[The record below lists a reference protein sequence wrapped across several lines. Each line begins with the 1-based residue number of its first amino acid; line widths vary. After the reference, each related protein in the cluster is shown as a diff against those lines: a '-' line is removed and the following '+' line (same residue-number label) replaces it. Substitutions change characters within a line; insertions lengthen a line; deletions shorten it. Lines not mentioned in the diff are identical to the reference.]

1 MSETQQRSSATD
13 RERWFGENLRA
24 AREQKEMSQTALAK
38 KMAEAGFSNFHQS
51 TVGRIEAGERP
62 VRLSEGQELS
72 LILGIPLGFL
82 TWPPARLNRLNKF
95 LYAVQNARERYVSLE
110 ELTRDFLNSVEML
123 AQFLP
128 DIEKL
133 IDNGELGEEDLPPN
147 FDMDLQQARQLVSST
162 PEDAVVQGRA
172 RGPNEPKVQRVAPR
186 VFDRTEPAA
195 ATPAAAASPDSD
207 DELAGSLRALNARIH
222 SAQATPEDVLRR
234 QILELLLEPGDRT
247 TNETA
252 LGLQE
257 LVDQLKIV
265 KAARDFKAERE
276 SHERDKLIREL
287 RDLRSFEREYRQ
299 RLESWLLELGDAAAF
314 RDYSEAREN
323 IEEGLRELGSAH
335 GADTSDG

>member
-1 MSETQQRSSATD
+1 
-13 RERWFGENLRA
+13 
-24 AREQKEMSQTALAK
+24 MSQTALAK

-123 AQFLP
+123 TQFLP

-133 IDNGELGEEDLPPN
+133 IDSGELGEEDLPPN
-147 FDMDLQQARQLVSST
+147 FDMDLQQARQLAGST

-172 RGPNEPKVQRVAPR
+172 RGPNEPKAQRIAPR

-195 ATPAAAASPDSD
+195 AQAAASDSD
-207 DELAGSLRALNARIH
+207 DELAGSLRSLNARIH

-335 GADTSDG
+335 GAETSDG

>member
-1 MSETQQRSSATD
+1 MSETQQRSTATD

-38 KMAEAGFSNFHQS
+38 KMAAAGFSNFHQS

-110 ELTRDFLNSVEML
+110 ELTQDFLNSVEML

-133 IDNGELGEEDLPPN
+133 LDNGELGEEDLPPN

-162 PEDAVVQGRA
+162 PEDAVLQGRA
-172 RGPNEPKVQRVAPR
+172 RGPSEPKAPRVAPR
-186 VFDRTEPAA
+186 TFDRAAEQPADA
-195 ATPAAAASPDSD
+195 PPQDSD
-207 DELAGSLRALNARIH
+207 DELTGSLRALNERIH

-234 QILELLLEPGDRT
+234 QILELLLDSGDRT
-247 TNETA
+247 PNETA

-276 SHERDKLIREL
+276 HHERDKLIREL
-287 RDLRSFEREYRQ
+287 RDLRNFEREYRQ

-314 RDYSEAREN
+314 RDYSEARDN

-335 GADTSDG
+335 GVENSD

>member
-1 MSETQQRSSATD
+1 MSETQQRSTATD

-38 KMAEAGFSNFHQS
+38 KMAAAGFSNFHQS

-110 ELTRDFLNSVEML
+110 ELTQDFLNSVEML

-133 IDNGELGEEDLPPN
+133 LDNGELGEEDLPPN

-162 PEDAVVQGRA
+162 PEDAVLQGRA
-172 RGPNEPKVQRVAPR
+172 RGPSEPKAPRVAPR
-186 VFDRTEPAA
+186 TFDRAA
-195 ATPAAAASPDSD
+195 AEQPADAPPDSD
-207 DELAGSLRALNARIH
+207 DELTGSLRALNERIH

-234 QILELLLEPGDRT
+234 QILELLLDSGDRT
-247 TNETA
+247 PNETA

-276 SHERDKLIREL
+276 HHERDKLIREL
-287 RDLRSFEREYRQ
+287 RDLRNFEREYRQ

-314 RDYSEAREN
+314 RDYSEARDN

-335 GADTSDG
+335 GVENSD

>member
-1 MSETQQRSSATD
+1 VSETQQRSTATD

-38 KMAEAGFSNFHQS
+38 KMAAAGFSNFHQS

-110 ELTRDFLNSVEML
+110 ELTQDFLNSVEML

-133 IDNGELGEEDLPPN
+133 LDNGELGEEDLPPN

-162 PEDAVVQGRA
+162 PEDAVLQGRA
-172 RGPNEPKVQRVAPR
+172 RGPSEPKAPRVAPR
-186 VFDRTEPAA
+186 TFDRAAEQPADA
-195 ATPAAAASPDSD
+195 PPQDSD
-207 DELAGSLRALNARIH
+207 DELTGSLRALNERIH

-234 QILELLLEPGDRT
+234 QILELLLDSGDRT
-247 TNETA
+247 PNETA

-276 SHERDKLIREL
+276 HHERDKLIREL
-287 RDLRSFEREYRQ
+287 RDLRNFEREYRQ

-314 RDYSEAREN
+314 RDYSEARDN

-335 GADTSDG
+335 GVENSD

>member
-1 MSETQQRSSATD
+1 
-13 RERWFGENLRA
+13 
-24 AREQKEMSQTALAK
+24 MSQTALAK
-38 KMAEAGFSNFHQS
+38 KMAAAGFSNFHQS

-110 ELTRDFLNSVEML
+110 ELTQDFLNSVEML

-133 IDNGELGEEDLPPN
+133 LDNGELGEEDLPPN

-162 PEDAVVQGRA
+162 PEDAVLQGRA
-172 RGPNEPKVQRVAPR
+172 RGPSEPKAPRVAPR
-186 VFDRTEPAA
+186 TFDRAAEQPADA
-195 ATPAAAASPDSD
+195 PPQDSD
-207 DELAGSLRALNARIH
+207 DELTGSLRALNERIH

-234 QILELLLEPGDRT
+234 QILELLLDSGDRT
-247 TNETA
+247 PNETA

-276 SHERDKLIREL
+276 HHERDKLIREL
-287 RDLRSFEREYRQ
+287 RDLRNFEREYRQ

-314 RDYSEAREN
+314 RDYSEARDN

-335 GADTSDG
+335 GVENSD

>member
-1 MSETQQRSSATD
+1 VSETQQRSTATD

-38 KMAEAGFSNFHQS
+38 KMAAAGFSNFHQS

-110 ELTRDFLNSVEML
+110 ELTQDFLNSVEML

-133 IDNGELGEEDLPPN
+133 LDNGELGEEDLPPN

-162 PEDAVVQGRA
+162 PEDAVLQGRA
-172 RGPNEPKVQRVAPR
+172 RGPSEPKAPR
-186 VFDRTEPAA
+186 IAPRTFDRAAEQPADA
-195 ATPAAAASPDSD
+195 PPQDSD
-207 DELAGSLRALNARIH
+207 DELTGSLRALNERIH

-234 QILELLLEPGDRT
+234 QILELLLDSGDRT
-247 TNETA
+247 PNETA

-276 SHERDKLIREL
+276 HHERDKLIREL
-287 RDLRSFEREYRQ
+287 RDLRNFEREYRQ

-314 RDYSEAREN
+314 RDYSEARDN

-335 GADTSDG
+335 GVENSD

>member
-1 MSETQQRSSATD
+1 MSDTQQRSAASD

-38 KMAEAGFSNFHQS
+38 KMAAAGFSNFHQS
-51 TVGRIEAGERP
+51 TVGRVEAGERP

-95 LYAVQNARERYVSLE
+95 LYAVQNARERYASLE
-110 ELTRDFLNSVEML
+110 ELTQDFLNSVEML

-133 IDNGELGEEDLPPN
+133 LEDGELGEEDLPPD
-147 FDMDLQQARQLVSST
+147 FDIDLKQARQLVSST
-162 PEDAVVQGRA
+162 PEDAVLQGRA
-172 RGPNEPKVQRVAPR
+172 RGPEEPKVQRVVPQGFSWA
-186 VFDRTEPAA
+186 EPMDTA
-195 ATPAAAASPDSD
+195 PDSE
-207 DELAGSLRALNARIH
+207 DELAGSLKALNERIH

-234 QILELLLEPGDRT
+234 QILELLLDPRDRT
-247 TNETA
+247 ANEIA
-252 LGLQE
+252 HGLQE
-257 LVDQLKIV
+257 HVDQLKVV

-276 SHERDKLIREL
+276 HHERDKLIREVRHL
-287 RDLRSFEREYRQ
+287 RAFEREYRQ

-323 IEEGLRELGSAH
+323 IDEGLRDLGSVH
-335 GADTSDG
+335 GIETNDS